1 MRNIG
6 INKIMFGVAAAC
18 FLLALLGVSLGGLD
32 LMILGLLFL
41 ALGLF
46 L

>member
-1 MRNIG
+1 MRGIG
-6 INKIMFGVAAAC
+6 ISKIMFGIAAVC
-18 FLLALLGVSLGGLD
+18 FLLALLGVGLGGLD
-32 LMILGLLFL
+32 LMILGLLFI

>member
-1 MRNIG
+1 MGNIG
-6 INKIMFGVAAAC
+6 ISKIMFGIAVVC
-18 FLLALLGVSLGGLD
+18 FLLALLGVGLGGLD
-32 LMILGLLFL
+32 LMILGLLFI

>member
-1 MRNIG
+1 MKITT
-6 INKIMFGVAAAC
+6 NKLMFGIAAGC
-18 FLLALLGVSLGGLD
+18 FLLSLLTVSLGSLN
-32 LMILGLLFL
+32 LVTLGLLFL

>member
-6 INKIMFGVAAAC
+6 VSKIMFGIAVVC
-18 FLLALLGVSLGGLD
+18 FLLSLLGVSLGGLE
-32 LMILGLLFL
+32 LITLGLLFL

>member
-1 MRNIG
+1 MKITVS
-6 INKIMFGVAAAC
+6 KIMFGLAVLC
-18 FLLALLGVSLGGLD
+18 FLFALLGVGLGALD
-32 LMILGLLFL
+32 LVTLGLLFI

>member
-1 MRNIG
+1 MGNIG
-6 INKIMFGVAAAC
+6 ISKIMFGIAAVC
-18 FLLALLGVSLGGLD
+18 FLLSLLTVSLGALN
-32 LMILGLLFL
+32 LVTLGLLFI

>member
-1 MRNIG
+1 MKNVG
-6 INKIMFGVAAAC
+6 INKIMFGIAAVC
-18 FLLALLGVSLGGLD
+18 FLLSLLTISLGTLN
-32 LMILGLLFL
+32 LVTLGLLFI

>member
-1 MRNIG
+1 MRNVG
-6 INKIMFGVAAAC
+6 TNKLMFGIAAVC
-18 FLLALLGVSLGGLD
+18 FLLSLLTISLGTLN
-32 LMILGLLFL
+32 LVTLGLLFI

>member
-1 MRNIG
+1 MRNVG
-6 INKIMFGVAAAC
+6 INKIMFGVAAVC
-18 FLLALLGVSLGGLD
+18 FLLALLTVTVGSLNLVT
-32 LMILGLLFL
+32 LGLLFL

>member
-6 INKIMFGVAAAC
+6 VSKIMFGIAAVC
-18 FLLALLGVSLGGLD
+18 FLLALLTVSLGSLD
-32 LMILGLLFL
+32 LVTLGLLFI

>member
-6 INKIMFGVAAAC
+6 ISKIMFGISAAC
-18 FLLALLGVSLGGLD
+18 FLLALLTVTLGSLNLVT
-32 LMILGLLFL
+32 LGLLFL
-41 ALGLF
+41 ALGMF